1 METPDFGNPISLPTG
16 AMNQADI
23 MAGLKEALT
32 KGIESAVTSASAENG
47 FLNNPE
53 LKIPIPPEAEDV
65 EKKARQLGL
74 DDQMDSFIET
84 MNDAA
89 SKAAAKATPQFLQ
102 AIRNL
107 SIEDAAALLQS
118 SNTHAATD
126 YLETKTRDPLYQA
139 FRPDVEAAIEEVA
152 LTAQWEPI
160 ATKYNKLPFVTKVN
174 PDLNDYVTQKTLD
187 GLFLLVG
194 QEEEKIREDPLA
206 RTSDLLKR
214 VFGNL

>member
-1 METPDFGNPISLPTG
+1 MEIPDFDNPIGLPSGSL
-16 AMNQADI
+16 NQADI
-23 MAGLKEALT
+23 AAGIKEALT
-32 KGIESAVTSASAENG
+32 KGIESAVTSASSENG
-47 FLNNPE
+47 FFNNPE
-53 LKIPIPPEAEDV
+53 LKIPIPPEAADV

-74 DDQMDSFIET
+74 DAQMDTFIKT

-89 SKAAAKATPQFLQ
+89 SKAAEKAMPQFLQ

-107 SIEDAAALLQS
+107 SIEDATSLLKS
-118 SNTHAATD
+118 DNTHAATD
-126 YLETKTRDPLYQA
+126 YLEEKTRAPLYTA
-139 FRPDVEAAIEEVA
+139 FRPDVEAAIEDVQ

-187 GLFLLVG
+187 GLFLLIG
-194 QEEEKIREDPLA
+194 QEEDKIRKDPLA